1 VADAHYEN
9 QRLAAI
15 YDPLE
20 PDRSDLNIYT
30 GIVTETGARRVLDIR
45 CGTGTFCCLL
55 ARGGLDVVGLDPAK
69 ASLAV
74 ARSKPGADRVRWI
87 HGEVAALPRL
97 QVDLATMTANVAQ
110 VFLTEEAWAETLHAA
125 HAALRPGGWLVFE
138 TRDPERQEWLEW
150 TPKRSR
156 TEIAGVGVVESWGE
170 VTKVNDPFV
179 SFRWHYRPRSSG
191 LGDGVRRRSGA
202 STT

>member
-1 VADAHYEN
+1 
-9 QRLAAI
+9 
-15 YDPLE
+15 
-20 PDRSDLNIYT
+20 
-30 GIVTETGARRVLDIR
+30 
-45 CGTGTFCCLL
+45 
-55 ARGGLDVVGLDPAK
+55 
-69 ASLAV
+69 
-74 ARSKPGADRVRWI
+74 
-87 HGEVAALPRL
+87 
-97 QVDLATMTANVAQ
+97 MTANVAQ